1 MLQHNTGRE
10 AMQRS
15 TDRILTTHV
24 GSLVRPPG
32 LVELMRAKENGQPYD
47 QQELAAR
54 VRSSVQEVV
63 HKQIEAGVDIISDG
77 EYGKP
82 SFSGYV
88 NERLSGFERRPR
100 DPHESPLL
108 NWGRDRKLFREFYE
122 EYDRA
127 TGSASGYPVV
137 CTGPITYQGQAAV
150 QSDIATFKAALAGV
164 NPAEAFIPA
173 VAPGTIEL
181 QRRNTSYPTDEAYL
195 FAIAEAMR
203 EEYRAIVDAGFV
215 LQLDDP
221 RVVTQYGM
229 PDPAPSIADY
239 RKFAELRVEAINHA
253 LTGIPSDRVRYH
265 LCWGSW
271 HGPHVTDVPLKD
283 IVDIVLRVR
292 ADAYSVEAA
301 NPRHEHEWQVW
312 EDVKLPDGKILIPGV
327 VAHTTNLVEHPELI
341 AWRITTYARLVGKEN
356 VIAGT
361 DCGFSQGAFTP
372 RVHHS
377 IMWAKLQALAEGAA
391 LATKQLW
398 SRASG

>member
-1 MLQHNTGRE
+1 MK
-10 AMQRS
+10 RS

-47 QQELAAR
+47 QQELATR

-63 HKQIEAGVDIISDG
+63 HKQVETGIDIPSDG

-100 DPHESPLL
+100 DPNESPLL
-108 NWGRDRKLFREFYE
+108 NWGRDRQLFREFYE

-181 QRRNTSYPTDEAYL
+181 QRRNTYYPTDEAYL

-253 LTGIPSDRVRYH
+253 LAGIPSDRVRYH
-265 LCWGSW
+265 LYWGSW

-341 AWRITTYARLVGKEN
+341 AWRITTYARLVGREN

-398 SRASG
+398 SRTSG

>member
-1 MLQHNTGRE
+1 
-10 AMQRS
+10 MQRS

-24 GSLVRPPG
+24 GSLVRPPE
-32 LVELMRAKENGQPYD
+32 LVELMRAKESGQAYD
-47 QQELAAR
+47 PQELAAR
-54 VRSSVQEVV
+54 VRSSVRDVV
-63 HKQIEAGVDIISDG
+63 HKQAEVGIDIPSDG

-100 DPHESPLL
+100 DPRESPLL
-108 NWGRDRKLFREFYE
+108 NWGRDRQLFREFYE
-122 EYDRA
+122 AYDRA

-137 CTGPITYQGQAAV
+137 CTGPIAYQGQTAV
-150 QSDIATFKAALAGV
+150 QRDIETFKAALTEV
-164 NPAEAFIPA
+164 HPEEAFIPA

-181 QRRNTSYPTDEAYL
+181 QRRNEYYPTDEAYL

-203 EEYRAIVDAGFV
+203 EEYKAIVDAGFL
-215 LQLDDP
+215 LQIDDP

-229 PDPAPSIADY
+229 PDPAPSIAAY
-239 RKFAELRVEAINHA
+239 RKFAELRVEALNHA
-253 LTGIPSDRVRYH
+253 LAGIPSDRVRYH

-292 ADAYSVEAA
+292 AGAYCVEAA

-312 EDVKLPDGKILIPGV
+312 EQVKLPEDKILIPGV
-327 VAHTTNLVEHPELI
+327 VAHTTNIVEHPELI
-341 AWRITTYARLVGKEN
+341 AWRLMTYARLVGREN
-356 VIAGT
+356 VLAGT
-361 DCGFSQGAFTP
+361 DCGFSQGALTP
-372 RVHHS
+372 RVHAS

-391 LATKQLW
+391 MATKQLW
-398 SRASG
+398 SRTSQ

>member
-1 MLQHNTGRE
+1 MK
-10 AMQRS
+10 RS

-47 QQELAAR
+47 QQELTAR
-54 VRSSVQEVV
+54 VQSSVREVV
-63 HKQIEAGVDIISDG
+63 QKQVKTRVDIISDG

-100 DPHESPLL
+100 DPNESPLL
-108 NWGRDRKLFREFYE
+108 NWGRDRQLFREFYE

-137 CTGPITYQGQAAV
+137 CTGPIAYQGQAAV
-150 QSDIATFKAALAGV
+150 QSDIATFKAALTGV
-164 NPAEAFIPA
+164 SPEEAFIPA

-181 QRRNTSYPTDEAYL
+181 QRRNTYYPTDEAYL

-203 EEYRAIVDAGFV
+203 EEYRAIVDAGFI

-253 LTGIPSDRVRYH
+253 LAGIPSDRVRYH

-283 IVDIVLRVR
+283 IVDIVLRVH

-312 EDVKLPDGKILIPGV
+312 GDVKLPDGKILIPGV

-341 AWRITTYARLVGKEN
+341 AWRITTYARLVGREN

-398 SRASG
+398 ARASR

>member
-1 MLQHNTGRE
+1 MK
-10 AMQRS
+10 RS

-32 LVELMRAKENGQPYD
+32 LVELMRAKESGQAHD
-47 QQELAAR
+47 QAELAAR
-54 VRSSVQEVV
+54 VQNAVRDVV
-63 HKQIEAGVDIISDG
+63 HQQVETGVDIPSDG

-88 NERLSGFERRPR
+88 NERLSGFTRRPR
-100 DPHESPLL
+100 DPNESPLL
-108 NWGRDRKLFREFYE
+108 NWGRDRMLFREFYE

-137 CTGPITYQGQAAV
+137 CSGPITYQGQAAV
-150 QSDIATFKAALAGV
+150 QSDIAAFKAALAGV
-164 NPAEAFIPA
+164 SPAEAFIPA

-181 QRRNTSYPTDEAYL
+181 QRRNEYYPTDEAYL

-203 EEYRAIVDAGFV
+203 EEYKAIVDAGFV
-215 LQLDDP
+215 LQIDDP

-239 RKFAELRVEAINHA
+239 RRFAELRVEAINHA
-253 LTGIPSDRVRYH
+253 LAGIPSDRVRYH

-312 EDVKLPDGKILIPGV
+312 ENVKLPDGKILIPGV

-341 AWRITTYARLVGKEN
+341 AWRLTTYARLVGREN

-372 RVHHS
+372 RVHSS

-391 LATKQLW
+391 LASKQLW
-398 SRASG
+398 SRTSE

>member
-1 MLQHNTGRE
+1 MK
-10 AMQRS
+10 RS

-32 LVELMRAKENGQPYD
+32 LVEIMRAKENGQPYD

-54 VRSSVQEVV
+54 VQSSVREVV
-63 HKQIEAGVDIISDG
+63 HKQVETGVDIPSDG

-100 DPHESPLL
+100 DPQESPLL
-108 NWGRDRKLFREFYE
+108 NGGRDRQLFQEFYE

-181 QRRNTSYPTDEAYL
+181 QRRNTHYPTDEAYL

-229 PDPAPSIADY
+229 PDPAPSIVDY

-253 LTGIPSDRVRYH
+253 LAGIPSDRVRYH

-271 HGPHVTDVPLKD
+271 HGPHVTDVPLRD

-301 NPRHEHEWQVW
+301 NPRHAHEWQVW

-341 AWRITTYARLVGKEN
+341 AWRITTYARLVGREN

-398 SRASG
+398 SRARG

>member
-1 MLQHNTGRE
+1 MK
-10 AMQRS
+10 RS

-32 LVELMRAKENGQPYD
+32 LIELMRTKENGQAYD
-47 QQELAAR
+47 QAALAAR
-54 VRSSVQEVV
+54 VQSAVRDVVQQQVD
-63 HKQIEAGVDIISDG
+63 AGVDIPSDG

-100 DPHESPLL
+100 DPNESPLL
-108 NWGRDRKLFREFYE
+108 NWGRDRQLFREFYE
-122 EYDRA
+122 AYDRA

-137 CTGPITYQGQAAV
+137 CTGPITYQGQTAV
-150 QSDIATFKAALAGV
+150 QRDIDTFKAALAGV
-164 NPAEAFIPA
+164 PVEEAFIPA

-181 QRRNTSYPTDEAYL
+181 QRRNAFYPTDEAYL

-203 EEYRAIVDAGFV
+203 EEYRAIVDAGFL
-215 LQLDDP
+215 LQIDDP

-229 PDPAPSIADY
+229 PDPAPSMADY
-239 RKFAELRVEAINHA
+239 RAFAERRVEALNHA
-253 LTGIPSDRVRYH
+253 LVGIPPDRVRYH

-271 HGPHVTDVPLKD
+271 HGPHVTDVPLQA

-292 ADAYSVEAA
+292 AGAYCVEAA

-312 EDVKLPDGKILIPGV
+312 EEVKLPDGTLLIPGV
-327 VAHTTNLVEHPELI
+327 VAHTTNIVEHPELI
-341 AWRITTYARLVGKEN
+341 AWRLMTYARLVGREN
-356 VIAGT
+356 VLAGT

-372 RVHHS
+372 RVHAS

-391 LATKQLW
+391 LASTRLW
-398 SRASG
+398 SHTNR

>member
-1 MLQHNTGRE
+1 MK
-10 AMQRS
+10 RS

-32 LVELMRAKENGQPYD
+32 LVELMRAKENGQSYD

-63 HKQIEAGVDIISDG
+63 HKQVETGIDIPSDG

-100 DPHESPLL
+100 DPNESPLL
-108 NWGRDRKLFREFYE
+108 NWGRDRQLFREFYE

-181 QRRNTSYPTDEAYL
+181 QRRNTYYPTDEAYL

-253 LTGIPSDRVRYH
+253 LAGIPSDRVRYH

-301 NPRHEHEWQVW
+301 NPRHEHEWQIW

-341 AWRITTYARLVGKEN
+341 AWRITTYARLVGREN

>member
-1 MLQHNTGRE
+1 MK
-10 AMQRS
+10 RS

-24 GSLVRPPG
+24 GSLVRPP
-32 LVELMRAKENGQPYD
+32 ELMEMIRAKESGQAYD
-47 QQELAAR
+47 QEEFAAK
-54 VRSSVQEVV
+54 VRSSVRDVV
-63 HKQIEAGVDIISDG
+63 HKQVEAGIDIPSEG

-100 DPHESPLL
+100 DPQESPLL
-108 NWGRDRKLFREFYE
+108 NWGRDRQLFREFYE
-122 EYDRA
+122 AYDRA

-137 CTGPITYQGQAAV
+137 CTGPIAYQGQTAV
-150 QSDIATFKAALAGV
+150 QSDIETFKAALAGV
-164 NPAEAFIPA
+164 NPEEAFIPA

-181 QRRNTSYPTDEAYL
+181 QRRNTYYPTDEAYL
-195 FAIAEAMR
+195 FAIADAMR
-203 EEYRAIVDAGFV
+203 EEYQAIVDAGFL
-215 LQLDDP
+215 LQIDDP

-229 PDPAPSIADY
+229 PDPAPSMAAY
-239 RKFAELRVEAINHA
+239 RKFAELRVEALNHA
-253 LTGIPSDRVRYH
+253 LAGIPSDRVRYH

-292 ADAYSVEAA
+292 AGAYCVEAA

-312 EDVKLPDGKILIPGV
+312 EQVKLPEGKILIPGV
-327 VAHTTNLVEHPELI
+327 VAHTTNIVEHPELI
-341 AWRITTYARLVGKEN
+341 AWRLMTYARLVGREN
-356 VIAGT
+356 VMAGT
-361 DCGFSQGAFTP
+361 DCGFSQGALTP
-372 RVHHS
+372 RVHAS

-398 SRASG
+398 SRTSG

>member
-1 MLQHNTGRE
+1 MK
-10 AMQRS
+10 RS

-24 GSLVRPPG
+24 GSLVRPAG
-32 LVELMRAKENGQPYD
+32 LVELMRAKENGQAYD
-47 QQELAAR
+47 HEALAAR
-54 VRSSVQEVV
+54 VQSAVRDVV
-63 HKQIEAGVDIISDG
+63 HQQVETGVDIPSDG

-88 NERLSGFERRPR
+88 NERLSGFTRRPR
-100 DPHESPLL
+100 DPQESPLL
-108 NWGRDRKLFREFYE
+108 NWGRDRMLFREFYE

-127 TGSASGYPVV
+127 TGSASGHPVV
-137 CTGPITYQGQAAV
+137 CTGPITYQGQTAV
-150 QSDIATFKAALAGV
+150 QSDIATFQAALAGV
-164 NPAEAFIPA
+164 SPAEAFIPA

-181 QRRNTSYPTDEAYL
+181 QRRNEYYPTDEAYL

-203 EEYRAIVDAGFV
+203 EEYKAIVDAGFV
-215 LQLDDP
+215 LQIDDP

-229 PDPAPSIADY
+229 PDSAPSIAEY
-239 RKFAELRVEAINHA
+239 RHFAELRVEAINHA
-253 LTGIPSDRVRYH
+253 LAGIPSDRVRYH

-271 HGPHVTDVPLKD
+271 HGPHVTDVPLQD

-312 EDVKLPDGKILIPGV
+312 EQVKLPDGKTLIPGV
-327 VAHTTNLVEHPELI
+327 VAHTTNIVEHPELI
-341 AWRITTYARLVGKEN
+341 AWRLTTYARLVGREN

-372 RVHHS
+372 RVHAS

-391 LATKQLW
+391 LASRQLW
-398 SRASG
+398 SRTSG

>member
-1 MLQHNTGRE
+1 MK
-10 AMQRS
+10 RS

-32 LVELMRAKENGQPYD
+32 LVELMRAKESGQAYD
-47 QQELAAR
+47 HQALAAR
-54 VRSSVQEVV
+54 VRDSVRDVV
-63 HKQIEAGVDIISDG
+63 HKQIETGVDIPSDG

-82 SFSGYV
+82 SFSGYA
-88 NERLSGFERRPR
+88 NERLSGFTRRPR
-100 DPHESPLL
+100 DPNESPLL
-108 NWGRDRKLFREFYE
+108 NWGRDRMLFREFYE

-137 CTGPITYQGQAAV
+137 CTGPITYQGQAAL
-150 QSDIATFKAALAGV
+150 QSDIAAFKAALEGV
-164 NPAEAFIPA
+164 SPAEAFIPA

-181 QRRNTSYPTDEAYL
+181 QRRNEYYPTDEAYL

-203 EEYRAIVDAGFV
+203 EEYKAIVDAGFV
-215 LQLDDP
+215 LQIDDP

-239 RKFAELRVEAINHA
+239 RRFAELRVEAINHA
-253 LTGIPSDRVRYH
+253 LAGIPSDRVRYH

-271 HGPHVTDVPLKD
+271 HGPHVTDVPLQD
-283 IVDIVLRVR
+283 IVDIVLRVH

-312 EDVKLPDGKILIPGV
+312 ENVKLPDGKILIPGV

-341 AWRITTYARLVGKEN
+341 AWRLTTYARLVGKDN

-398 SRASG
+398 SRTSG

>member
-1 MLQHNTGRE
+1 MKN
-10 AMQRS
+10 S
-15 TDRILTTHV
+15 SSRILTTHV
-24 GSLVRPPG
+24 GSLVRPPA
-32 LVELMRAKENGQPYD
+32 LIEAMRAKESGQSYD
-47 QQELAAR
+47 REELAGR
-54 VRSSVQEVV
+54 VRESIRDVVQ
-63 HKQIEAGVDIISDG
+63 KQLESGVDVPSDG

-88 NERLSGFERRPR
+88 NERLTGFEPRPR
-100 DPHESPLL
+100 DPNESPLL
-108 NWGRDRKLFREFYE
+108 NWGRDRQMFREFYE

-127 TGSASGYPVV
+127 TGSASGQPVV
-137 CTGPITYQGQAAV
+137 CTGPIKYQGHAAV
-150 QSDIATFKAALAGV
+150 QSDIENFKAALAGA
-164 NPAEAFIPA
+164 NPEEAFIPA

-181 QRRNTSYPTDEAYL
+181 QRRNEYYPTDEEYL
-195 FAIAEAMR
+195 FAIADAMR
-203 EEYRAIVDAGFV
+203 EEYQAIVDAGFV
-215 LQLDDP
+215 LQIDDP

-229 PDPAPSIADY
+229 PDPAPAIEEY

-253 LTGIPSDRVRYH
+253 LKGIPEDRIRYH

-292 ADAYSVEAA
+292 AGAYCVEAA

-312 EDVKLPDGKILIPGV
+312 ESVKLPDGKILIPGV
-327 VAHTTNLVEHPELI
+327 VAHTTNLVEHPELV
-341 AWRITTYARLVGKEN
+341 AWRIATYARLVGREN

-372 RVHHS
+372 RVHSS
-377 IMWAKLQALAEGAA
+377 IMWAKLQALTEGAA

-398 SRASG
+398 SS

>member
-1 MLQHNTGRE
+1 MK
-10 AMQRS
+10 RS

-47 QQELAAR
+47 QQELATR

-63 HKQIEAGVDIISDG
+63 HKQVETGVDIVSDG

-100 DPHESPLL
+100 DPNESPLL
-108 NWGRDRKLFREFYE
+108 NWGRDRQLFREFYE

-150 QSDIATFKAALAGV
+150 QSDLATFKAALAGV

-181 QRRNTSYPTDEAYL
+181 QRRNTYYPTDEAYL

-253 LTGIPSDRVRYH
+253 LAGIPSDRVRYH

-283 IVDIVLRVR
+283 IVDIVFRVR

-312 EDVKLPDGKILIPGV
+312 EEVKLPDGKILIPGV

-341 AWRITTYARLVGKEN
+341 AWRITTYARLVGREN

-398 SRASG
+398 SRTSR

>member
-1 MLQHNTGRE
+1 MK
-10 AMQRS
+10 RS

-32 LVELMRAKENGQPYD
+32 LVELMRAKENGQAYD

-63 HKQIEAGVDIISDG
+63 QKQVETRVDIISDG

-88 NERLSGFERRPR
+88 NERLSGFERRPH
-100 DPHESPLL
+100 DPNESPLL
-108 NWGRDRKLFREFYE
+108 NWGRDRQLFREFYE

-137 CTGPITYQGQAAV
+137 CTGPIAYQGQAAV

-181 QRRNTSYPTDEAYL
+181 QRRNTYYPTDEAYL

-253 LTGIPSDRVRYH
+253 LAGIPSDRVRYH

-341 AWRITTYARLVGKEN
+341 AWRITTYARLVGREN

-391 LATKQLW
+391 LATRQLW
-398 SRASG
+398 SRTSR